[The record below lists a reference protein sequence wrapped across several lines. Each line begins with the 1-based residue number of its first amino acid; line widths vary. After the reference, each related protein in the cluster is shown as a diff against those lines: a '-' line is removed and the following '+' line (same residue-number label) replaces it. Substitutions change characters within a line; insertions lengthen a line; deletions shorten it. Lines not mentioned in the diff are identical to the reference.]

1 MKKMKFWFALPVMM
15 AAMISCKEVSIEEQ
29 LSTLFGAVADDAAM
43 KRQIGN
49 AESYS
54 GADLTDYYTYLLAKD
69 AKVGMKEIMEVDD
82 LLTAKIHGIKKKD
95 RTTIILTADRNDRTS
110 CIVGIGILKLFR
122 TSEIKFNH
130 NIRLVIYSDA
140 LSVPSDLGEETL
152 FRMNLHRIDTL
163 ETHILHMREAP
174 HIYARIKEEIPK
186 YLDSYS
192 KITFSDEVFDPE
204 RPFRHEDY
212 DYNICSEETSRETAT
227 LAALIH
233 LLN

>member
-1 MKKMKFWFALPVMM
+1 MPLMM
-15 AAMISCKEVSIEEQ
+15 VAMISCREVSIEEQ

-43 KRQIGN
+43 ERQIGN

-54 GADLTDYYTYLLAKD
+54 GEDLTDYYTYLLAKD
-69 AKVGMKEIMEVDD
+69 ANVRMKEIMEVDD

-122 TSEIKFNH
+122 TSGINFNH
-130 NIRLVIYSDA
+130 NIRLVIYSDSPA
-140 LSVPSDLGEETL
+140 MPSGLDEEIL
-152 FRMNLHRIDTL
+152 IRMNLHCIDTL
-163 ETHILHMREAP
+163 ETHILHLQEAP
-174 HIYARIKEEIPK
+174 HIYAKIREELPK

-192 KITFSDEVFDPE
+192 KITFSNEVFDPG